1 MPLLVDSDVIQCE
14 MMDIHFRCNLCTVG
28 CKLFSCYHCTLDKIL
43 LMYLCEL
50 TAILLG
56 CCMYIESP
64 FKCGESVRV

>member
-1 MPLLVDSDVIQCE
+1 MPASTKEFYWDEFKVFH
-14 MMDIHFRCNLCTVG
+14 MY
-28 CKLFSCYHCTLDKIL
+28 LFSCYHCTLDKIL